1 MQNDRIGGIAG
12 NGSNENINL
21 HEIRI
26 DRCIYKPYLMKK
38 IAICISFLALIGASF
53 AQDSKT
59 IILNPPDLTRG
70 LPVMQALSL
79 RASATE
85 FDTTSLNLQD
95 MSDLLWAANGI
106 NRSESGKRTAPSAR
120 NWQDIDVYVVMK
132 SGAYLYNHSKHCL
145 DFITGGDHRALVAG
159 RQENFAVAPLFCVL
173 VSDFSRLTGGDDS
186 TRMIIAAYDAGIVSQ
201 NISVFCASVGLD
213 TRVRVTMDQE
223 KLREILQLK
232 DSQHLMLNNPVGYRK
247 D

>member
-1 MQNDRIGGIAG
+1 
-12 NGSNENINL
+12 
-21 HEIRI
+21 
-26 DRCIYKPYLMKK
+26 MKK
-38 IAICISFLALIGASF
+38 IIIFASIALALNTMY

-85 FDTTSLNLQD
+85 FDSTSLSLQD

-106 NRSESGKRTAPSAR
+106 NRPESGKRTAPSAR

-132 SGAYLYNHSKHCL
+132 SGAYLYNHTKHCL
-145 DFITGGDHRALVAG
+145 DFIIGGDHRSLVSG
-159 RQENFAVAPLFCVL
+159 RQENFAVAPLFCVM
-173 VSDFSRLTGGDDS
+173 VSDFSRFTSGDDS
-186 TRMIIAAYDAGIVSQ
+186 SKMVIAAYDAGIVSQ
-201 NISVFCASVGLD
+201 NISIFCASVGLD
-213 TRVRVTMDQE
+213 TRVRATMDQE
-223 KLREILQLK
+223 KLREILKLK
-232 DSQHLMLNNPVGYRK
+232 DSQHLMLNNPVGYKK

>member
-1 MQNDRIGGIAG
+1 
-12 NGSNENINL
+12 
-21 HEIRI
+21 
-26 DRCIYKPYLMKK
+26 MKK
-38 IAICISFLALIGASF
+38 IIAYLCFTAIVGSMS
-53 AQDSKT
+53 AQDAKT

-70 LPVMQALSL
+70 LPVMTALSL

-106 NRSESGKRTAPSAR
+106 NRPESGKRTAPSAR
-120 NWQDIDVYVVMK
+120 NWQDIDIYVVMK
-132 SGAYLYNHSKHCL
+132 SGAYLYNHTKHCL

-159 RQENFAVAPLFCVL
+159 RQENFAVAPLFCVM
-173 VSDFSRLTGGDDS
+173 VSDFSRFSSGDDS
-186 TRMIIAAYDAGIVSQ
+186 SKMVIAAYDAGIVSQ
-201 NISVFCASVGLD
+201 NISIFCASVGLD
-213 TRVRVTMDQE
+213 TRVRATMDQQ

-232 DSQHLMLNNPVGYRK
+232 DSQHLMLNNPVGNKK